1 MKQRS
6 HYQTKLTRKNN
17 NELKNFQQIL
27 LDNKLCW
34 KLKPNLIFPNE
45 LTSFNRSS
53 VWENLLKK
61 GICNLWVY
69 VSYIPAVSHEK
80 QKSY

>member
-1 MKQRS
+1 
-6 HYQTKLTRKNN
+6 
-17 NELKNFQQIL
+17 
-27 LDNKLCW
+27 
-34 KLKPNLIFPNE
+34 
-45 LTSFNRSS
+45 
-53 VWENLLKK
+53 LKK